1 MLIEFQNIDSAFIK
15 ACFKKAVAGFKTLE
29 NNTIILSQKSTP
41 KTNMRAQPVLNAHIF
56 NKQKRTYKIE
66 MSNHPNFAQY
76 LKIAELPEIVLVG
89 WFAHELGHVMDYFH
103 RGVTNMIQFGLGY
116 WLFPNF
122 RIGAERK
129 ADLYAIENGFA
140 KEILATKKFILDH
153 SSLPA
158 IYKKKI
164 EKYYMSPDEVN
175 LLLEQDNNESEL
187 TIDQAL

>member
-1 MLIEFQNIDSAFIK
+1 MLVEFQNIDDAFVK
-15 ACFKKAVAGFKTLE
+15 SCFKKAVTGFKTLE
-29 NNTIILSQKSTP
+29 HNTIILSQKSTP
-41 KTNMRAQPVLNAHIF
+41 KTNMRAQPVLDRYIF

-76 LKIAELPEIVLVG
+76 LKIEELPEVVLVG

-103 RGVTNMIQFGLGY
+103 RSASNMIQFGLGY

-129 ADLYAIENGFA
+129 ADLYAIDNGFA
-140 KEILATKKFILDH
+140 KEILATKKFILEH
-153 SSLPA
+153 SSLPN

-164 EKYYMSPDEVN
+164 EKYYMSPDEVA
-175 LLLEQDNNESEL
+175 LMLEQNENDL